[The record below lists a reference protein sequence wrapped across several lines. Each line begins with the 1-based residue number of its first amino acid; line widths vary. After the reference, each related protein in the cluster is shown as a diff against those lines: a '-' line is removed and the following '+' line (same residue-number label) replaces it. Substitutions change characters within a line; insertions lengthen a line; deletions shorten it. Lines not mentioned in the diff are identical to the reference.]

1 MALDARQVMVSHRS
15 LLTALQD
22 LGLTRRCRVIAHVSL
37 ASLGREP
44 RHTESVLGA
53 LLETC
58 GTLVLPAF
66 TPQTLVGPAEGAGT
80 NGPSLPDGPRAE
92 ARAESFHPD
101 MPSDSAMGEVVEC
114 LRRMPGAL
122 RSDHPLLSFT
132 GMNAA
137 EALQRQSLE
146 DPWGPIAWLSE
157 NDGDVLLAGMAHSA
171 NVSLHYA
178 EKLAG
183 RKQFL
188 RRAQTAQ
195 GVVACP
201 GCPGCSDGFKA
212 IEPRLAGVA
221 RRYQLGGAM
230 LQLIPLRDLIH
241 VAVSWIRQD
250 PRALLCDRLGCAHC
264 SEVRAAVR
272 LED

>member
-1 MALDARQVMVSHRS
+1 MVSHRS
-15 LLTALQD
+15 LVTALRD
-22 LGLTRRCRVIAHVSL
+22 LGLTMRSRVIAHVSL
-37 ASLGREP
+37 ARLGREP
-44 RHTESVLGA
+44 RHAESVLGA

-58 GTLVLPAF
+58 NTLVMPTF
-66 TPQTLVGPAEGAGT
+66 THQTLVVPADGAST
-80 NGPSLPDGPRAE
+80 NHLSLSDVPRAE
-92 ARAESFHPD
+92 GPPEPFHPD
-101 MPSDSAMGEVVEC
+101 MPADSVMGEVAEA

-122 RSDHPLLSFT
+122 RSDHPILSFA

-137 EALQRQSLE
+137 EALRRQSLE
-146 DPWGPIAWLSE
+146 DPWGPIAWLAE
-157 NDGDVLLAGMAHSA
+157 NDGDVLLAGMDHTA

-188 RRAQTAQ
+188 RWAQTAQ
-195 GVVACP
+195 GVVACAA
-201 GCPGCSDGFKA
+201 CPGCSDGFKV

-221 RRYQLGGAM
+221 RQLQLGGAM

-250 PRALLCDRLGCAHC
+250 PRALLCDRLGCERC

-272 LED
+272 LGA